1 MGRRKR
7 KPSGDPVDGILLLD
21 KPEGITSN
29 DALQQAKKLLGAQKA
44 GHTGSLD
51 PIATGLLPLCF
62 GASTRWSG
70 YFLGSDKRY
79 RATIRLGET
88 TETGDSEGE
97 VVSTSEVSVTE
108 GQLQETL
115 RRYHP
120 RFLHHSNPE
129 ESRRRR
135 IKTDIT
141 FFGEA
146 RGTDTLAPA

>member
-7 KPSGDPVDGILLLD
+7 KPSGDLVDGILLLD

-70 YFLGSDKRY
+70 YFLGSD
-79 RATIRLGET
+79 
-88 TETGDSEGE
+88 
-97 VVSTSEVSVTE
+97 
-108 GQLQETL
+108 
-115 RRYHP
+115 
-120 RFLHHSNPE
+120 
-129 ESRRRR
+129 
-135 IKTDIT
+135 
-141 FFGEA
+141 
-146 RGTDTLAPA
+146 